1 LGGVGHII
9 IESMADDLELLRE
22 FAASGAEEPFRALV
36 ERHSGMVHGVAMRVA
51 GDALADEVTQAVFI
65 ILARKAGTLRD
76 GAVVGAWLYRTARFV
91 ALEAVRA
98 EKRRRARNEAFGM
111 SGDESE
117 KAWRELAPVLDEA
130 VGRLG
135 EAERSA
141 VVLRFFEGQ
150 SFSEVATQLGISEAA
165 AKMRVGRALEKLR
178 TILARE
184 GVVTSASA
192 LGASLATHAVS
203 AAPAPLTKALMA
215 AVVGNEASGPMV
227 ILANGGLKAMAA
239 AKTKSM
245 ALAIAALFLLCGGM
259 YGVYEVAR
267 PKPVM
272 ASFVPM
278 AGEWEG
284 KFEFKADDLPGMPV
298 RAARLNVKTSPDGRT
313 CDIEMRVLPNEVDE
327 ERYRFRHVVDEGGRS
342 ITTTDDPLVGLLN
355 GAGEVTVA
363 STNATGFWKA
373 GFKAQHRT
381 GRSDCEWTVNGSE
394 LKIVR
399 TDRLAINGRK
409 VSRRSIIDLRRK
421 LD

>member
-1 LGGVGHII
+1 
-9 IESMADDLELLRE
+9 MADDLELLRE
-22 FAASGAEEPFRALV
+22 FTASGAEEAFRALV
-36 ERHSGMVHGVAMRVA
+36 ERHSGMVHGVALRVA

-91 ALEAVRA
+91 ALEAARA
-98 EKRRRARNEAFGM
+98 EKRRRARNEAFCM
-111 SGDESE
+111 SSDESE
-117 KAWRELAPVLDEA
+117 KVWSELAPVLDEA

-150 SFSEVATQLGISEAA
+150 TFSEVATELGISEAA
-165 AKMRVGRALEKLR
+165 AKMRVGRAIEKLR

-192 LGASLATHAVS
+192 LGASLTTHAAS
-203 AAPAPLTKALMA
+203 TAPVAVTKALMA
-215 AVVGNEASGPMV
+215 AVVGKEASGPMM

-245 ALAIAALFLLCGGM
+245 ALAVAALFLLCGGM

-284 KFEFKADDLPGMPV
+284 KLELKADDMPGVPV

-313 CDIEMRVLPNEVDE
+313 CDIDMRILPNEVDE
-327 ERYRFRHVVDEGGRS
+327 QRFHFRHVVDDSGRS
-342 ITTTDDPLVGLLN
+342 ITTTDDPMIGLLN
-355 GAGEVTVA
+355 GAGDVTVA
-363 STNATGFWKA
+363 RTNSTGFWKA

-399 TDRLAINGRK
+399 RDVLAINGQK
-409 VSRRSIIDLRRK
+409 VNRSSIVDLHRK

>member
-1 LGGVGHII
+1 
-9 IESMADDLELLRE
+9 MADDLELLRE

-98 EKRRRARNEAFGM
+98 EKRRRARNEAFCM

-117 KAWRELAPVLDEA
+117 KAWGELAPVLDEA

-141 VVLRFFEGQ
+141 VVLRFFEGR

-178 TILARE
+178 PILARE

-192 LGASLATHAVS
+192 LGVSLTTHAVS
-203 AAPAPLTKALMA
+203 SAAAPLTKALVAA
-215 AVVGNEASGPMV
+215 AVGKEASGPMI
-227 ILANGGLKAMAA
+227 ILVNGGLKAMAA

-245 ALAIAALFLLCGGM
+245 ALAVAALFLLSGGVV
-259 YGVYEVAR
+259 GVYEVTR
-267 PKPVM
+267 PKP
-272 ASFVPM
+272 ALGSFVPM

-284 KFEFKADDLPGMPV
+284 KLELKADDMPGVPV
-298 RAARLNVKTSPDGRT
+298 RPARLNVKTSPDGRT
-313 CDIEMRVLPNEVDE
+313 CDIDMRVLPNEVDE
-327 ERYRFRHVVDEGGRS
+327 QRFHFRHVVDDSGRS
-342 ITTTDDPLVGLLN
+342 ITTTDDPMIGLLN
-355 GAGEVTVA
+355 GAGDVTVA
-363 STNATGFWKA
+363 RTNSTGFWKA
-373 GFKAQHRT
+373 GF
-381 GRSDCEWTVNGSE
+381 
-394 LKIVR
+394 
-399 TDRLAINGRK
+399 
-409 VSRRSIIDLRRK
+409 
-421 LD
+421 

>member
-1 LGGVGHII
+1 
-9 IESMADDLELLRE
+9 MADDLELLRE

-36 ERHSGMVHGVAMRVA
+36 ERHSGMVHGVARRVA

-98 EKRRRARNEAFGM
+98 EKRRRARNEAYGM

-150 SFSEVATQLGISEAA
+150 TFSEVAAQLGISGAA
-165 AKMRVGRALEKLR
+165 EKMRVGRAIEKLR

-192 LGASLATHAVS
+192 LGVSLTTHGVS
-203 AAPAPLTKALMA
+203 AAPIGLTKGLIA
-215 AVVGNEASGPMV
+215 AVIGKEAAGPTV

-239 AKTKSM
+239 AKTKTA

-284 KFEFKADDLPGMPV
+284 KVELKADDMPDVPV
-298 RAARLNVKTSPDGRT
+298 RAARLDVKTSPDGRT
-313 CDIEMRVLPNEVDE
+313 CDIDMRILPNEVDE
-327 ERYRFRHVVDEGGRS
+327 QRFHFRHVVDESGRS
-342 ITTTDDPLVGLLN
+342 ITTTDDPMIGLLN
-355 GAGEVTVA
+355 GAGDVTVA
-363 STNATGFWKA
+363 RTNASGFWKA
-373 GFKAQHRT
+373 GFKAEHRT

-399 TDRLAINGRK
+399 RDRLAINGQK
-409 VSRRSIIDLRRK
+409 ISRYSMIDLRRK